1 MFQNVVV
8 GEDLLVL
15 LLMVLLLLLLLL
27 LLEMDVHY
35 NRQVEGEYDVGQ

>member
-15 LLMVLLLLLLLL
+15 LLMVLLLLLLL
-27 LLEMDVHY
+27 EMDVHY